1 MIPTNCPTCNS
12 ELSWEGVHL
21 ICSSPRCITQLIK
34 SIEYFYSDK
43 GMEVK
48 SIGEFMLGD
57 IIEQPQGY
65 HILSSRPYALLEPET
80 FGLDGILLATWGEK
94 KYKTYREN
102 LAGLSKNPVHF
113 ISALGYDKLAY
124 KTALKLW
131 YYVFGNLPLTSVAKT
146 AQKNFIDAFII
157 FETAKKEMKRFTFL
171 PVPPIPKIT
180 YCITGKLSISR
191 TEMIAYLEKYKW
203 SFSNQV
209 SRHTDILIVGEE
221 PGETKTTKAREL
233 NILTINESEIGGR
246 L

>member
-1 MIPTNCPTCNS
+1 M
-12 ELSWEGVHL
+12 
-21 ICSSPRCITQLIK
+21 
-34 SIEYFYSDK
+34 
-43 GMEVK
+43 
-48 SIGEFMLGD
+48 
-57 IIEQPQGY
+57 
-65 HILSSRPYALLEPET
+65 
-80 FGLDGILLATWGEK
+80 
-94 KYKTYREN
+94 
-102 LAGLSKNPVHF
+102 SKNPVHF

-191 TEMIAYLEKYKW
+191 TEMIAYLENYKW

-209 SRHTDILIVGEE
+209 SRHTDILIIGDD